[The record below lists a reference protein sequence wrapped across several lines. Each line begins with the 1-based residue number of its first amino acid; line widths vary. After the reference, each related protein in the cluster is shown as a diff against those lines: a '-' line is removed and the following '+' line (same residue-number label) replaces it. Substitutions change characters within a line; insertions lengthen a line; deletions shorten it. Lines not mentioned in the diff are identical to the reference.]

1 MKLVSFATFLKEQV
15 TPITDNTQKQKMI
28 NNAPKNKWENL
39 IDSSKLSFDNNMQQ
53 KDLTDDAYESLAK
66 KVFDLCKREDITF
79 FLHTKI
85 EIARKIGCQNI
96 HLSIPVLKGLS
107 ETEKKALTE
116 DFCEISISCHSMED
130 VEIAMAGGAT
140 QIILGTIFETE
151 CKKGV
156 LGKGVEF
163 VREICQKCPL
173 PVYAIGGM
181 NLQRL
186 PLVIDAG
193 AAGCCMMSGFMQ
205 TTKTL
210 Q

>member
-1 MKLVSFATFLKEQV
+1 MITSMCNSYEHTIVITNRHLVQGDFLKQLEKV
-15 TPITDNTQKQKMI
+15 TKLHPH
-28 NNAPKNKWENL
+28 AL
-39 IDSSKLSFDNNMQQ
+39 ILRE

-186 PLVIDAG
+186 HLVIDAG
-193 AAGCCMMSGFMQ
+193 DAGCCMMSGFMQ

>member
-1 MKLVSFATFLKEQV
+1 MITSMCNSYEHTIVITNRHLVQGDFLKQLEKV
-15 TPITDNTQKQKMI
+15 TKLHPH
-28 NNAPKNKWENL
+28 AL
-39 IDSSKLSFDNNMQQ
+39 ILRE

-96 HLSIPVLKGLS
+96 HLSIPMLKGLS

-205 TTKTL
+205 TTKQL

>member
-1 MKLVSFATFLKEQV
+1 MQGDFLEQLEKVTKLHPHA
-15 TPITDNTQKQKMI
+15 
-28 NNAPKNKWENL
+28 L
-39 IDSSKLSFDNNMQQ
+39 ILRE

-66 KVFDLCKREDITF
+66 KVFDLCKREDITC

-116 DFCEISISCHSMED
+116 DF
-130 VEIAMAGGAT
+130 
-140 QIILGTIFETE
+140 

>member
-1 MKLVSFATFLKEQV
+1 MITSMCNSYEHTIVITNRHLVQGDFLKQLEKV
-15 TPITDNTQKQKMI
+15 TKLHLH
-28 NNAPKNKWENL
+28 AL
-39 IDSSKLSFDNNMQQ
+39 ILRE

-96 HLSIPVLKGLS
+96 NLSIPVLKGLS

-205 TTKTL
+205 TTKPL

>member
-1 MKLVSFATFLKEQV
+1 MITSMCNSCEHTIVITNRHLVQGDFLKQLEKV
-15 TPITDNTQKQKMI
+15 TKLHPH
-28 NNAPKNKWENL
+28 AL
-39 IDSSKLSFDNNMQQ
+39 ILRE

-205 TTKTL
+205 TTKPL

>member
-1 MKLVSFATFLKEQV
+1 MITSMCNSYEHTIVITNRHLVQGDFLKQLEKV
-15 TPITDNTQKQKMI
+15 TKLHPH
-28 NNAPKNKWENL
+28 AL
-39 IDSSKLSFDNNMQQ
+39 ILRE
-53 KDLTDDAYESLAK
+53 KDLTDDAYESLVK

-96 HLSIPVLKGLS
+96 HLSIPMLKGLS
-107 ETEKKALTE
+107 ETKKKALTE

>member
-1 MKLVSFATFLKEQV
+1 MITSMCNSYEHTIVITNRHLVQGDFLKQLEKV
-15 TPITDNTQKQKMI
+15 TKLHPH
-28 NNAPKNKWENL
+28 AL
-39 IDSSKLSFDNNMQQ
+39 ILRE

-156 LGKGVEF
+156 IGKGVEF

>member
-1 MKLVSFATFLKEQV
+1 MITSMCNNYEYTIVITNRHLVQGDFLKQLEKV
-15 TPITDNTQKQKMI
+15 TKLHPH
-28 NNAPKNKWENL
+28 AL
-39 IDSSKLSFDNNMQQ
+39 ILRE

-181 NLQRL
+181 NMQRL

-205 TTKTL
+205 TTKPL

>member
-1 MKLVSFATFLKEQV
+1 MITSMCNSYEHTIVITNRHLVQGDFLKQLEKV
-15 TPITDNTQKQKMI
+15 TKLHPH
-28 NNAPKNKWENL
+28 AL
-39 IDSSKLSFDNNMQQ
+39 ILRE

-66 KVFDLCKREDITF
+66 KVFDLCKREDITC

-186 PLVIDAG
+186 HLVIDAG

-205 TTKTL
+205 TRKTL

>member
-1 MKLVSFATFLKEQV
+1 MCNSYEHTIVITNRHLVQGDFLKQLEKV
-15 TPITDNTQKQKMI
+15 TKLHPH
-28 NNAPKNKWENL
+28 AL
-39 IDSSKLSFDNNMQQ
+39 ILRE

-96 HLSIPVLKGLS
+96 HLSIPALKGLS

-205 TTKTL
+205 TTKPL

>member
-1 MKLVSFATFLKEQV
+1 MITSMCNNYEYTIVITNRHLVQGDFLKQLEKV
-15 TPITDNTQKQKMI
+15 TKLHPH
-28 NNAPKNKWENL
+28 AL
-39 IDSSKLSFDNNMQQ
+39 ILRE
-53 KDLTDDAYESLAK
+53 KDLADDAYESLAK

-205 TTKTL
+205 TTKPL

>member
-1 MKLVSFATFLKEQV
+1 MITSMCNSYEYTIVITNRHLVQGDFLKQLEKV
-15 TPITDNTQKQKMI
+15 TKLHLH
-28 NNAPKNKWENL
+28 AL
-39 IDSSKLSFDNNMQQ
+39 ILRE
-53 KDLTDDAYESLAK
+53 KDLADDAYESLAK

-205 TTKTL
+205 TTKPL

>member
-1 MKLVSFATFLKEQV
+1 MITSMCNSYEHTIVITNRHLVQGDFLKQLEKV
-15 TPITDNTQKQKMI
+15 TKLHPH
-28 NNAPKNKWENL
+28 AL
-39 IDSSKLSFDNNMQQ
+39 ILRE

-66 KVFDLCKREDITF
+66 KVSDLCKREDITC

-85 EIARKIGCQNI
+85 EIARKIGCKNI
-96 HLSIPVLKGLS
+96 HLSIPVLNGLS

-130 VEIAMAGGAT
+130 VEAAIAGGAT

-156 LGKGVEF
+156 SGKGVEF
-163 VREICQKCPL
+163 VREICRKCPL

-205 TTKTL
+205 TTKPL

>member
-1 MKLVSFATFLKEQV
+1 MITSMCNSYEHTIVITNRHLVQGDFLKQLEKV
-15 TPITDNTQKQKMI
+15 TKLHPH
-28 NNAPKNKWENL
+28 AL
-39 IDSSKLSFDNNMQQ
+39 ILRE
-53 KDLTDDAYESLAK
+53 KDLTDDAYERKKK

-205 TTKTL
+205 TTKPL

>member
-1 MKLVSFATFLKEQV
+1 MITSMCNSYEHTIVITNRHLVQGEFLKQLEKV
-15 TPITDNTQKQKMI
+15 TKLRPH
-28 NNAPKNKWENL
+28 AL
-39 IDSSKLSFDNNMQQ
+39 ILRE

-205 TTKTL
+205 TTKPL

>member
-1 MKLVSFATFLKEQV
+1 MITSMCNSYDHTIVITNRHLVQGDFLKQLEKV
-15 TPITDNTQKQKMI
+15 TKLHPH
-28 NNAPKNKWENL
+28 AL
-39 IDSSKLSFDNNMQQ
+39 ILRE

>member
-1 MKLVSFATFLKEQV
+1 MITSMCNSYEHTIVITNRHLVQGDFLKQLEKV
-15 TPITDNTQKQKMI
+15 TKLHPH
-28 NNAPKNKWENL
+28 AL
-39 IDSSKLSFDNNMQQ
+39 ILRE

-85 EIARKIGCQNI
+85 EIARKIGCKNI

-173 PVYAIGGM
+173 PLYAIGGM

-193 AAGCCMMSGFMQ
+193 ATGCCMMSGFMQ
-205 TTKTL
+205 TTKPL

>member
-1 MKLVSFATFLKEQV
+1 MITSMCNSYEHTIVITNRHLVQGDFLKQLEKV
-15 TPITDNTQKQKMI
+15 TELHPH
-28 NNAPKNKWENL
+28 AL
-39 IDSSKLSFDNNMQQ
+39 ILRE
-53 KDLTDDAYESLAK
+53 KDLADDAYESLAK

-205 TTKTL
+205 TTKPL

>member
-1 MKLVSFATFLKEQV
+1 MITSMCNSYEHTIVITNRHLVQGDFLEQLEKVTKLHPHA
-15 TPITDNTQKQKMI
+15 
-28 NNAPKNKWENL
+28 L
-39 IDSSKLSFDNNMQQ
+39 ILRE

-66 KVFDLCKREDITF
+66 KVFDLCKREDITC

-181 NLQRL
+181 NLQRM

>member
-1 MKLVSFATFLKEQV
+1 MITSMCNSYEHTIVITNRHLVQGDFLKQLEKV
-15 TPITDNTQKQKMI
+15 TKLHPH
-28 NNAPKNKWENL
+28 AL
-39 IDSSKLSFDNNMQQ
+39 ILRE

-181 NLQRL
+181 DLQRL

-193 AAGCCMMSGFMQ
+193 AVGCCMMSGFMQ

>member
-1 MKLVSFATFLKEQV
+1 MITSMCNSYEHTIVITNRHLVQGDFLKQLEKL
-15 TPITDNTQKQKMI
+15 TKLRPH
-28 NNAPKNKWENL
+28 AL
-39 IDSSKLSFDNNMQQ
+39 ILRE
-53 KDLTDDAYESLAK
+53 KDLIDDAYESLAK

-205 TTKTL
+205 TKKPL

>member
-1 MKLVSFATFLKEQV
+1 MIISMCNSYEHTIVITNRHLVQGDFLEQLEKVTKLHPHA
-15 TPITDNTQKQKMI
+15 
-28 NNAPKNKWENL
+28 L
-39 IDSSKLSFDNNMQQ
+39 ILRE

-66 KVFDLCKREDITF
+66 KVFDLCKREDITC

-85 EIARKIGCQNI
+85 EIARKIGCKNI

>member
-1 MKLVSFATFLKEQV
+1 MITSMCNNYEYTIVITNRHLVQGDFLKQLEKV
-15 TPITDNTQKQKMI
+15 TKLHPH
-28 NNAPKNKWENL
+28 AL
-39 IDSSKLSFDNNMQQ
+39 ILRE

-96 HLSIPVLKGLS
+96 NLSIPVLKGLS

-205 TTKTL
+205 TTKPL

>member
-1 MKLVSFATFLKEQV
+1 M
-15 TPITDNTQKQKMI
+15 
-28 NNAPKNKWENL
+28 
-39 IDSSKLSFDNNMQQ
+39 
-53 KDLTDDAYESLAK
+53 
-66 KVFDLCKREDITF
+66 
-79 FLHTKI
+79 
-85 EIARKIGCQNI
+85 ARKLKCEQI
-96 HLSIPVLKGLS
+96 HLSIP
-107 ETEKKALTE
+107 ALQSLCE
-116 DFCEISISCHSMED
+116 QERSALRKDFRELSISCHSMED

-181 NLQRL
+181 NMQRL

-205 TTKTL
+205 TTKPL

>member
-1 MKLVSFATFLKEQV
+1 MITSMCNSYEHTIVITNRHLVQGDFLKQLEKV
-15 TPITDNTQKQKMI
+15 TKLHPH
-28 NNAPKNKWENL
+28 AL
-39 IDSSKLSFDNNMQQ
+39 ILRE

-130 VEIAMAGGAT
+130 VKIAMAGGAT

-205 TTKTL
+205 TTKPL

>member
-1 MKLVSFATFLKEQV
+1 MITSMCNSYEYTIVITNRHLVQGDFLKQLEKV
-15 TPITDNTQKQKMI
+15 TKLHPH
-28 NNAPKNKWENL
+28 AL
-39 IDSSKLSFDNNMQQ
+39 ILRE
-53 KDLTDDAYESLAK
+53 KDLADDAYESLAK

-205 TTKTL
+205 TTKPL

>member
-1 MKLVSFATFLKEQV
+1 MITSMCNSYEHTIVITNRHLVQGDFLKQLEKV
-15 TPITDNTQKQKMI
+15 TKLHLH
-28 NNAPKNKWENL
+28 AL
-39 IDSSKLSFDNNMQQ
+39 ILRE
-53 KDLTDDAYESLAK
+53 KDLADDAYESLAK

-205 TTKTL
+205 TTKQL

>member
-1 MKLVSFATFLKEQV
+1 MITSMCNSYEHTIVITNRHLVQGDFLKQLEKV
-15 TPITDNTQKQKMI
+15 TKLHLH
-28 NNAPKNKWENL
+28 AL
-39 IDSSKLSFDNNMQQ
+39 ILRE
-53 KDLTDDAYESLAK
+53 KDLADDAYESLAK

-156 LGKGVEF
+156 LGKGVDF

-181 NLQRL
+181 NMQRL

-205 TTKTL
+205 TTKPL

>member
-1 MKLVSFATFLKEQV
+1 MITSMCNSYEHTIVITNRHLVQGDFLEQLEKVTKLHPHA
-15 TPITDNTQKQKMI
+15 
-28 NNAPKNKWENL
+28 L
-39 IDSSKLSFDNNMQQ
+39 ILRE

-66 KVFDLCKREDITF
+66 KVFDLCKREDITC

>member
-1 MKLVSFATFLKEQV
+1 MITSMCNSYEHTIVITNRHLVQGDFLKQLEKV
-15 TPITDNTQKQKMI
+15 TKLHPH
-28 NNAPKNKWENL
+28 AL
-39 IDSSKLSFDNNMQQ
+39 ILRE
-53 KDLTDDAYESLAK
+53 KDLTDDVYESLAK
-66 KVFDLCKREDITF
+66 KVFDLCKREDITC

>member
-1 MKLVSFATFLKEQV
+1 MITSMCNSYEHTIVITNRHLVQGDFLKQLAKV
-15 TPITDNTQKQKMI
+15 TKLHPH
-28 NNAPKNKWENL
+28 AL
-39 IDSSKLSFDNNMQQ
+39 ILRE

-181 NLQRL
+181 DLQRL

>member
-1 MKLVSFATFLKEQV
+1 MITSMCNSYKHTIVITNRHLVQGDFLKQLEKV
-15 TPITDNTQKQKMI
+15 TKLHPH
-28 NNAPKNKWENL
+28 AL
-39 IDSSKLSFDNNMQQ
+39 ILRE

-181 NLQRL
+181 NMQRL

-205 TTKTL
+205 TTKPL

>member
-1 MKLVSFATFLKEQV
+1 
-15 TPITDNTQKQKMI
+15 
-28 NNAPKNKWENL
+28 
-39 IDSSKLSFDNNMQQ
+39 
-53 KDLTDDAYESLAK
+53 
-66 KVFDLCKREDITF
+66 
-79 FLHTKI
+79 
-85 EIARKIGCQNI
+85 
-96 HLSIPVLKGLS
+96 
-107 ETEKKALTE
+107 
-116 DFCEISISCHSMED
+116 MED
-130 VEIAMAGGAT
+130 VEIAMVGGAT

-205 TTKTL
+205 TTKPL

>member
-1 MKLVSFATFLKEQV
+1 MITSMCNSYEHTIVITNRHLVQGDFLKQLEKV
-15 TPITDNTQKQKMI
+15 TKLHPH
-28 NNAPKNKWENL
+28 AL
-39 IDSSKLSFDNNMQQ
+39 ILRE

-130 VEIAMAGGAT
+130 VKIAMAGGAT

-193 AAGCCMMSGFMQ
+193 AAGCCMMSGFMRYTQ
-205 TTKTL
+205 TVE
-210 Q
+210 

>member
-1 MKLVSFATFLKEQV
+1 MITSMCNSYEHTIVITNRHLVQGDFLKQLEKV
-15 TPITDNTQKQKMI
+15 TKLHPH
-28 NNAPKNKWENL
+28 AL
-39 IDSSKLSFDNNMQQ
+39 ILRE

-205 TTKTL
+205 TTKP
-210 Q
+210 

>member
-1 MKLVSFATFLKEQV
+1 MITSMCNSYEHTIVITNRHLVQGDFLKQLEKV
-15 TPITDNTQKQKMI
+15 TKLHPH
-28 NNAPKNKWENL
+28 AL
-39 IDSSKLSFDNNMQQ
+39 ILRE
-53 KDLTDDAYESLAK
+53 KDLADDAYESLAK

-193 AAGCCMMSGFMQ
+193 AAGCCMMSGFMRYTQ
-205 TTKTL
+205 TVE
-210 Q
+210 